1 MNFLKDL
8 FWAIFYANGISVA
21 ITTFVTLIL
30 AGLVSTLSLN
40 QNRDAYWAL
49 YITFWAGIVSWI
61 ISFGYFMRNGT

>member
-8 FWAIFYANGISVA
+8 FWSIFYASGISVA

-30 AGLVSTLSLN
+30 AGLVNILSLN
-40 QNRDAYWAL
+40 QDRNAYWAL
-49 YITFWAGIVSWI
+49 YITFWVGIVSWV

>member
-8 FWAIFYANGISVA
+8 FWSIFYASGISVA

-30 AGLVSTLSLN
+30 AGLVDILSLN

-49 YITFWAGIVSWI
+49 YITFWVGIVSWI

>member
-8 FWAIFYANGISVA
+8 IWSIFYASGISVA

-30 AGLVSTLSLN
+30 AGLVNILSLN

-49 YITFWAGIVSWI
+49 YITFWVGIVSWI

>member
-8 FWAIFYANGISVA
+8 FWSIFYASGISVA

-30 AGLVSTLSLN
+30 AGLVNILSLN
-40 QNRDAYWAL
+40 QDRNAYWAL
-49 YITFWAGIVSWI
+49 YVTFWVGTISWI

>member
-8 FWAIFYANGISVA
+8 FWSIFYASGISVA
-21 ITTFVTLIL
+21 ITSFVTLIL
-30 AGLVSTLSLN
+30 AGLVNILSLN

-49 YITFWAGIVSWI
+49 YITFWVGIVSWI

>member
-8 FWAIFYANGISVA
+8 FWSIFYANGISVA
-21 ITTFVTLIL
+21 ITSFVTLIL
-30 AGLVSTLSLN
+30 AGLVNILSLN

-49 YITFWAGIVSWI
+49 YITFWVGIVSWI